1 MYGVGLGGVSSTCV
15 GYGIRTSKLYV
26 CMYLCTIMPWQ
37 CSLSHKNSR
46 PSDIII
52 RSKHNGII
60 SFYFIFTSSPFR
72 TIHSSKNSIFHFSAL
87 QENAVAENTFYDTT
101 ILYCTLKLLSIFF
114 THWTYFWQRFYIKR
128 FLFHMLSLSRIVTF
142 Y

>member
-1 MYGVGLGGVSSTCV
+1 MCLQYISRCGSSVRAEPEYLERC
-15 GYGIRTSKLYV
+15 TSRVRWFLEP
-26 CMYLCTIMPWQ
+26 M
-37 CSLSHKNSR
+37 LSHMCGN
-46 PSDIII
+46 PSV
-52 RSKHNGII
+52 K
-60 SFYFIFTSSPFR
+60 TFR
-72 TIHSSKNSIFHFSAL
+72 VVYLPWAENVAFFKLLNKCYIKNSIFHFSAL